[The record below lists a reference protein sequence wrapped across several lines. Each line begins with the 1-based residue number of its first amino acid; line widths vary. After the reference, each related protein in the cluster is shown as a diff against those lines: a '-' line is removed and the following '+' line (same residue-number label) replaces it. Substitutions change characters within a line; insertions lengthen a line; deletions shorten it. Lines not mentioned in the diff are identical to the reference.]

1 MSTLVAGEF
10 SSADY
15 EALEHLIINKCGQN
29 IKTCLGHILTKLYC
43 IILCTRLILLDAW
56 SHRHDDE
63 ISLVSPRV
71 LLTGLGYMCMR
82 LALAL
87 PYNKKI

>member
-10 SSADY
+10 LSADY

-43 IILCTRLILLDAW
+43 MILCTRLISLDAW

-71 LLTGLGYMCMR
+71 LLTGHARHIHGR
-82 LALAL
+82 G
-87 PYNKKI
+87 